1 MGYVTMNGRTLFLI
15 PLIPSAYLFLHLLVQ
30 QDIWDGIQTA
40 CHFLVLKHFTNDD
53 VSVNVNV
60 NANADVNTHAA
71 AETPTIGLQL
81 LAYLAV
87 AALGYWATDQLIP
100 IIKTYTLRKGIS
112 GKDLGKRGTSR
123 ENQEM

>member
-1 MGYVTMNGRTLFLI
+1 MHGRTLFLI

-53 VSVNVNV
+53 GSVNDN
-60 NANADVNTHAA
+60 VNTHAA